1 MSFCR
6 FLKNNYNVVLV
17 SGAQHSDSITCVCV
31 YCCCLVLKSCPT
43 LCDPMDCSPP
53 GSSVH
58 RISQARILEW
68 TAIFSSRIST
78 TEPAGKPVNISIYK
92 YVYIFFRFFSIIVV
106 VVLVVQLCLTLC
118 DPMDGSPPGFS
129 VHGILQARVLENP
142 MDGGAW
148 RAAVH
153 RVQRYD

>member
-118 DPMDGSPPGFS
+118 DPWTVAHQASLSMGFFRQEYWSGLSRSPPRD
-129 VHGILQARVLENP
+129 LP
-142 MDGGAW
+142 
-148 RAAVH
+148 
-153 RVQRYD
+153 